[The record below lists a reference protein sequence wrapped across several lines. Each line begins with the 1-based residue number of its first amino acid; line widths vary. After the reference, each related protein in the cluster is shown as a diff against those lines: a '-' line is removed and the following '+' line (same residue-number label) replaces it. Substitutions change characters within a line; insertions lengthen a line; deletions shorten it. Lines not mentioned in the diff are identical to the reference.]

1 MDGARAEASLR
12 LLAEAEL
19 PTETALLRVS
29 QPDQAAAWLLRQP
42 AAAAATLLSALPELE
57 RTVVTLQYQAG
68 LSEAETAAAMR
79 ISVEAVRF
87 HTHHG
92 RSLLRRGLSGYDR
105 MHKLA
110 LMLTAVG
117 ALDEDVAA
125 QVLADFQFA
134 VAVRSSGAGGLRGWH
149 RVGLTVPLRPKLA
162 QQGQPPG
169 PAGPP
174 TAPIRIVPIGRTIA
188 FRDEDVCA
196 ELYVLSYARAASGP
210 QLSVLARTRDQAGV
224 WQPSGPRLFDPF
236 SATDDRGTSYQADIL
251 PMGSGPTGWVLM
263 LRPDPPHEPRWL
275 DLMTT
280 AGGPAVR
287 IDLDT
292 AAGYGRT
299 LDADDV
305 TIGKAALN
313 PGEYQL
319 HTIAARLIA
328 AASSGPDKVAGPVM
342 PVLGKL
348 IVLVDGLGGIIAA
361 LQACGAL
368 SALSP
373 LPGQLAGLCA
383 ALDVDGHGITAP
395 PADDLPEPWS
405 SSVACLRQRKAG
417 ASPARDGYAAVT
429 AMLPELDGIRLTILG
444 LHNCQDRTVMHT
456 HIRGP
461 QAEGLSLPDGLYS
474 WATLWVHDSGG
485 CWHATRCRGGCPGPN
500 EMTLLF
506 EVAPP
511 LSRGTAWI
519 ELLATGQ
526 SAEFRV
532 KLPLQWQRY

>member
-1 MDGARAEASLR
+1 MDGERAEASLR

-19 PTETALLRVS
+19 RTEAALLRVS
-29 QPDQAAAWLLRQP
+29 QPDPAAAWLLRQP
-42 AAAAATLLSALPELE
+42 PVVAATLLSALPELE
-57 RTVVTLQYQAG
+57 GTAVTLQYHAG

-79 ISVEAVRF
+79 ISVEGVRYF
-87 HTHHG
+87 TQQG
-92 RSLLRRGLSGYDR
+92 RMLLRSGMSGYDR

-125 QVLADFQFA
+125 QILADFQLA
-134 VAVRSSGAGGLRGWH
+134 AAVRSSDAAGPHVWH
-149 RVGLTVPLRPKLA
+149 RVGLPVPLRPKLA
-162 QQGQPPG
+162 QQKHPPA
-169 PAGPP
+169 PAGP
-174 TAPIRIVPIGRTIA
+174 IRVVPIGRTIA
-188 FRDEDVCA
+188 FRDEDVRA
-196 ELYVLSYARAASGP
+196 ELYVLSYARTASGP
-210 QLSVLARTRDQAGV
+210 QLSVLARTRDQSDE

-236 SATDDRGTSYQADIL
+236 SATDDTGTRYQVDIL

-263 LRPDPPHEPRWL
+263 LRPDPPHELRWL

-292 AAGYGRT
+292 TAGRT
-299 LDADDV
+299 RLLNAADV
-305 TIGKAALN
+305 TIGKTALK

-328 AASSGPDKVAGPVM
+328 VASSGPDETVGPEM

-348 IVLVDGLGGIIAA
+348 TFLVDGLGGIIAA

-383 ALDVDGHGITAP
+383 ALDVDSHGITAP

-456 HIRGP
+456 HISGP

-474 WATLWVHDSGG
+474 WATIWIRDSGG
-485 CWHATRCRGGCPGPN
+485 YWHATRNRGGCPGPN

-511 LSRGTAWI
+511 LSRGTTWI

-532 KLPLQWQRY
+532 KLPLHWQRY